1 MSSESFV
8 QEQIGQSSNDRFRNK
23 DAESAVIGY
32 MLTGKADV
40 EDILGRL
47 NAEDFGYGG
56 NAKIYQAIQHVMSQR
71 QGVDVQTVGQALIEL
86 YPQTTEKKLSE
97 AITEY
102 FFSSVKFSY
111 RHVTDWIQIIKKLAV
126 RRRAIANMERLVGN
140 LRDPTVDI
148 NAVLTEIEA
157 SAQDVETCDAKWMP
171 ASEVALNT
179 IEYLEK
185 RQKGEIPAITSG
197 VTAIDKLVGGFFGGE
212 LTVIAARPAVG
223 KSAFGLNIA
232 ISAADKGHK
241 VCFVSC
247 EMNDVGYGQRI
258 LSREA
263 WVNGEH
269 LRKAEMDGEE
279 WDRMATA
286 LTVIGGY
293 SIDFMFPE
301 DNPNGMTLENV
312 AKSIRQKARRK
323 EVDLLI
329 VDYIGILQT
338 ERRFKETRDRIG
350 YITGELKK
358 LSQVANIPVV
368 ALCQV
373 NRDAHGRMPTMD
385 QLRDSGSVEQDADGI
400 IFLHRPENNKDPTV
414 HPDDVSH
421 FEQMN
426 SETAYMAINVAKQ
439 RNGRTGMVNL
449 IFDPRMM
456 RYAEISRMEE
466 QRA

>member
-8 QEQIGQSSNDRFRNK
+8 REQIGQSSNDRFRNK

-32 MLTGKADV
+32 ILTGNADV

-47 NAEDFGYGG
+47 NAEDFGYE
-56 NAKIYQAIQHVMSQR
+56 ASAQVYKAIQHLVSH
-71 QGVDVQTVGQALIEL
+71 GHKVDLATVGNALQEL
-86 YPQTTEKKLSE
+86 YPQQTESKLSQ
-97 AITEY
+97 AIIRCCGY
-102 FFSSVKFSY
+102 NINFRH

-312 AKSIRQKARRK
+312 AKSIRQKSRRK

-338 ERRFKETRDRIG
+338 ERRFRETRDRIG

-385 QLRDSGSVEQDADGI
+385 QLRDSGAVEQDADGI
-400 IFLHRPENNKDPTV
+400 IFLHRPENYKDPTV

>member
-32 MLTGKADV
+32 ILTGKADV

-47 NAEDFGYGG
+47 NAEDFGYE
-56 NAKIYQAIQHVMSQR
+56 ASAQVYKAIQHLVSR
-71 QGVDVQTVGQALIEL
+71 GHEVDLATVGAALQEL
-86 YPQTTEKKLSE
+86 YPQKTESRLSE
-97 AITEY
+97 AISRCYTDNI
-102 FFSSVKFSY
+102 KFRH
-111 RHVTDWIQIIKKLAV
+111 RHVTDWIQIIRKLAV
-126 RRRAIANMERLVGN
+126 RRRAIANMDRLVGN

-148 NAVLTEIEA
+148 NATLAEIEA
-157 SAQDVETCDAKWMP
+157 SAQDVETCDAKWVS
-171 ASEVALNT
+171 ASDVAAAT
-179 IEYLEK
+179 FEFLEK

-212 LTVIAARPAVG
+212 LTVVAARPAVG

-232 ISAADKGHK
+232 ISATDKGHK
-241 VCFVSC
+241 VSFVSC
-247 EMNDVGYGQRI
+247 EMNNVGYGQRI

-263 WVNGEH
+263 WVNGEV
-269 LRKAEMDGEE
+269 LRKAEMDAEE
-279 WDRMATA
+279 WDRICTA
-286 LTVIGGY
+286 LTAIGEY
-293 SIDFMFPE
+293 HIDFMFPE

-312 AKSIRQKARRK
+312 AKSIRQKARCK

-338 ERRFKETRDRIG
+338 ERRFKENRDRIG